1 MTDPIAL
8 RTTVFL
14 DGRDVPIRPW
24 DVATSSSSAAL
35 ARFAGAVVLC
45 RAVVTDSFR
54 VSGDRYPLGR
64 GVSVD
69 WRVFLPE
76 GLEDRFRGLAKPEEL
91 RPASRVGVTMTKTC
105 EVSEE
110 VGTILACACGGL
122 LAPRPGVESAAWA
135 VQVERFRGLHRD
147 GAYAVAKLGLERPPS
162 GPGTRVLCAGTCA
175 ICGTP
180 RSCAVEPGH
189 EDVCVC
195 ESSLEAFPE
204 YLRGRKRAR

>member
-24 DVATSSSSAAL
+24 DVATASSSAAL

-54 VSGDRYPLGR
+54 ASGDRYPLGR

-76 GLEDRFRGLAKPEEL
+76 GLEGRFRELARPEEL
-91 RPASRVGVTMTKTC
+91 REAPRVTLGATMTKTC
-105 EVSEE
+105 EVTDAL
-110 VGTILACACGGL
+110 GRILSCACGGL
-122 LAPRPGVESAAWA
+122 LAAPTSTA
-135 VQVERFRGLHRD
+135 QVERFRGLHRD
-147 GAYAVAKLGLERPPS
+147 GAYAIAKLGLERPPS

-195 ESSLEAFPE
+195 EGSLEAFPE
-204 YLRGRKRAR
+204 YLRGRKRAW